1 MRITYITTISIIS
14 LPGYYKYVK
23 INVILQV
30 KYKREIYIFISTD
43 NINTS
48 YTIIDTIFAMASRQ
62 HNMLTQAAGG
72 RALDAHAARG
82 RGAADA
88 LWSARRKAPYAG
100 RSGQGI

>member
-1 MRITYITTISIIS
+1 MPI
-14 LPGYYKYVK
+14 YYKYVR

-30 KYKREIYIFISTD
+30 KYKGEIYIFISTD

-72 RALDAHAARG
+72 RALI
-82 RGAADA
+82 
-88 LWSARRKAPYAG
+88 LSEPYG
-100 RSGQGI
+100 KDDYYGFME

>member
-43 NINTS
+43 NITKS

-72 RALDAHAARG
+72 RAL
-82 RGAADA
+82 
-88 LWSARRKAPYAG
+88 
-100 RSGQGI
+100 I

>member
-48 YTIIDTIFAMASRQ
+48 YTIIDTIFAMASRPVSYT
-62 HNMLTQAAGG
+62 H
-72 RALDAHAARG
+72 LDVYKRQMWKG
-82 RGAADA
+82 
-88 LWSARRKAPYAG
+88 
-100 RSGQGI
+100 SGVKK